1 MDGTRKDIHQV
12 QSSVNQLFDKL
23 NDFTRAQGSNAQEDS
38 AAGGIDPLQRRES
51 DITLVNSSEDEN
63 PNALHAF
70 AQSLFMQI
78 LNQMTS
84 NKGSI
89 SLPSSESR
97 NPPVPSRTEQDY
109 FTDAATDLGSQRLDP
124 RLVNSRDNSGRPK
137 KPSFDGQSLKNYTFP
152 TPYLGTPPL
161 DGSPDFLSLGD
172 SPTSTMRRSVSGTS
186 GSLTLAQI
194 SSECIDPRDDSDSV
208 KKENGSYRPLD
219 EGTQNRTNK
228 TKGAELLEV
237 IRDGSDEH
245 FKDLLQ
251 GDASLEEKDI
261 KGKTPLILA
270 ASLGKIDMVD
280 MLLAKG
286 ANAQAVD
293 NKQATALH
301 NAIESLAWPVLSLLL
316 KHRDTSHKACRID
329 VNFLDK
335 RGRTPLHCCTSLRC
349 AEDNMKEAVGELI
362 AREADIDIKDNSD
375 KNPVYYAIKH
385 RRYSVVEL
393 FLNAGAD
400 LNFERPDT
408 SPDIGRLLDN
418 HLAEKS
424 PSPMSSKRKDSA
436 KPPGARKGS
445 RILSFSRSRSNGD
458 T

>member
-1 MDGTRKDIHQV
+1 MDETRKDI
-12 QSSVNQLFDKL
+12 NQIL
-23 NDFTRAQGSNAQEDS
+23 NSINQMFEKFEDFTRAQGSHAQGDP

-51 DITLVNSSEDEN
+51 DITLVNPSEDEN
-63 PNALHAF
+63 PNALHAL
-70 AQSLFMQI
+70 AQSFFMQI

-84 NKGSI
+84 SKGSI
-89 SLPSSESR
+89 SLPSGESKG
-97 NPPVPSRTEQDY
+97 PPVPSRTEQDY
-109 FTDAATDLGSQRLDP
+109 FTDAATDLGAQRLDP

-194 SSECIDPRDDSDSV
+194 SSECIDPRDDDDSV
-208 KKENGSYRPLD
+208 KKENDPYKPLN
-219 EGTQNRTNK
+219 EGAQHRTNK
-228 TKGAELLEV
+228 AKGVELLQV
-237 IRDGSDEH
+237 IKNSSDEH
-245 FKDLLQ
+245 FKDLLRS
-251 GDASLEEKDI
+251 DASLEEKDE

-270 ASLGKIDMVD
+270 ASLGKIDVVD

-301 NAIESLAWPVLSLLL
+301 NAIESSAWPVMSLLL
-316 KHRDTSHKACRID
+316 KHRDTSHTACRID
-329 VNFLDK
+329 VNYPDK

-400 LNFERPDT
+400 LNFERPET
-408 SPDIGRLLDN
+408 SPDIGRLLDS

-436 KPPGARKGS
+436 KPPRARKGS